1 MARRLRA
8 PAWLLWACILSS
20 PALVSQSIVGLP
32 HLTSAAI
39 PFGLAIGWVLTE
51 ARRRRSVV
59 AGLVLDVVVFTI
71 ITFVAFNG
79 YESGK
84 TFFVVPVLAALTLRG
99 VPVVRRLG
107 WLGCATA
114 AAWLVHDQQPMT
126 TEAALASIPHDA
138 AAFVQGI
145 SRIPRRYFLDWW
157 IDFPALFFAAVVS
170 LFRLRSNRL
179 FWVALFA
186 ASAGLVSLSAFQYEG
201 GFLAPPR
208 FLLLIFVSA
217 LIVTV
222 ALSERGAG
230 GLAGG
235 AVVLLLVT
243 GIGYTTYL
251 TVGFA
256 RETRT
261 DEVRDGNVNR
271 VYPLPYNHS
280 GFENQLWRD
289 RIRDAITVVDAVKH
303 GYEPHLLLYGFG
315 ALAEDGVNPQLFV
328 SRVLLPLG
336 YRRFTER
343 VSFFDDGT
351 EMFFLFPIHQ
361 LAALPDALRGA
372 RVPFYLHVRE
382 PEYSGPSV
390 VAKYLNRARVSPVD
404 LGLRGFRS
412 YRVEAYE
419 PPGPIPVQPLDPT
432 LAARIAQQS
441 DGLADG
447 FCVTAWG
454 EDLGGSPL
462 RHWYGPLPAQ
472 LDGILRQAESRPAGS
487 KEFIGVSQRRVPT
500 VHEAFSRSAA
510 AHVLGY
516 LDNTSGAPLRARLAI
531 EADDELAVLVN
542 GQTIVESLGSK
553 GMERYDTEVV
563 LPPGPIE
570 LRIGYHKFWNPGG
583 VTFTSTGAD
592 GQPLAWRCPA
602 DFR

>member
-84 TFFVVPVLAALTLRG
+84 TFFVVPVPAALTLRG

-107 WLGCATA
+107 WLGCAMA

-186 ASAGLVSLSAFQYEG
+186 ASAGLVSLSAFQYGG

-222 ALSERGAG
+222 ALSERDAG

-256 RETRT
+256 REKRT
-261 DEVRDGNVNR
+261 GEVRDGNVNSHR
-271 VYPLPYNHS
+271 
-280 GFENQLWRD
+280 
-289 RIRDAITVVDAVKH
+289 AAVGRPGGWVLRH
-303 GYEPHLLLYGFG
+303 G
-315 ALAEDGVNPQLFV
+315 
-328 SRVLLPLG
+328 LG
-336 YRRFTER
+336 PGPR
-343 VSFFDDGT
+343 G
-351 EMFFLFPIHQ
+351 LQPP
-361 LAALPDALRGA
+361 AALG
-372 RVPFYLHVRE
+372 
-382 PEYSGPSV
+382 
-390 VAKYLNRARVSPVD
+390 RAAA
-404 LGLRGFRS
+404 G
-412 YRVEAYE
+412 
-419 PPGPIPVQPLDPT
+419 
-432 LAARIAQQS
+432 AARM
-441 DGLADG
+441 
-447 FCVTAWG
+447 
-454 EDLGGSPL
+454 
-462 RHWYGPLPAQ
+462 
-472 LDGILRQAESRPAGS
+472 ILRQAESRPAGS

-516 LDNTSGAPLRARLAI
+516 LDNTSGAPLRARLAV

-542 GQTIVESLGSK
+542 GQTIVESLGWK

-570 LRIGYHKFWNPGG
+570 LRIGYHKFGNPGG

-592 GQPLAWRCPA
+592 GQSLAWRCSA
-602 DFR
+602 DFRSREAAPRFTGPTDKSRVSLLTRAQTGQRARS